1 MIYTQLLNNTGGSVI
16 SALAISAG
24 ASIYTQKVDSQRGV
38 DSALILV
45 LAGATGN
52 LSIAQ
57 EVSVDGVKFYTPYD
71 LGGVTSMGNVGS
83 ALLITT
89 GMYIA
94 LNQATSCPVIT
105 PYKRFVFTAHSAV
118 TLSAYYLQQE

>member
-16 SALAISAG
+16 NSLAIGAG
-24 ASIYTQKVDSQRGV
+24 VSVYTQKVDSQRGV

-52 LSIAQ
+52 LTVAQ
-57 EVSVDGVKFYTPYD
+57 EVSVDGTNFYTPYN
-71 LGGVTSMGNVGS
+71 LGGVTSMGNIGS

-94 LNQATSCPVIT
+94 LNQVQSCPVIA